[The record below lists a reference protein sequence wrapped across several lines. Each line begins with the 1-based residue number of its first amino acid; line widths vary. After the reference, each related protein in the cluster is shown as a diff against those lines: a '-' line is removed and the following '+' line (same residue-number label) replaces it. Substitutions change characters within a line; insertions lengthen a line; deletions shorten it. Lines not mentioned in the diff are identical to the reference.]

1 MILREKDYIQ
11 STHPQIAAGEKQ
23 EKDVAFYLRREFKN
37 EESILI
43 LNDLRISVDGENAQ
57 IDHLVVYPY
66 GFILI
71 ESKSVK
77 GEIKVNKHG
86 EWTRSLNGKW
96 SGMPSPLMQAKLQ
109 RDLLLKFL
117 IERRDSIYESKFLGL
132 IPQGFGGRQWHSL
145 CAVSSNAIV
154 ERDEIPEEISEQV
167 VKSEFLITKLHE
179 IMNLKNAIIQKLL
192 IDERPRFSDSELSN
206 IGRMLLQHND
216 NDSEESPQPLV
227 HEQNSLWSPPKQKL
241 PKTTPTSVHTAKVEC
256 KKCHSSDNLTANYGR
271 YGYYVA
277 CNDCSCNTSMKS
289 NCPSCNSAKTRVQK
303 RKDIYS
309 LICNECDSTVDI
321 FVVSKGAKMIS

>member
-1 MILREKDYIQ
+1 MILKEKDFIQ
-11 STHPQIAAGEKQ
+11 SSHPQVAAGEKQ

-77 GEIKVNKHG
+77 GEIKINKHG

-109 RDLLLKFL
+109 RDLLKKFL
-117 IERRDSIYESKFLGL
+117 VERRDSIYEGKVLGL

-145 CAVSSNAIV
+145 CAVSSNAII
-154 ERDEIPEEISEQV
+154 ERDDIPEEVSEQV
-167 VKSEFLITKLHE
+167 VKSEFLVAKLHK
-179 IMNLKNAIIQKLL
+179 IMKLPNSLIQKLR
-192 IDERPRFSDSELSN
+192 IDERPRFSKCELEN
-206 IGRMLLQHND
+206 IGKALLQHVKTD
-216 NDSEESPQPLV
+216 DVVSSQAFSRQLDHVWRAPEQQPSNV
-227 HEQNSLWSPPKQKL
+227 ISNSIEQS
-241 PKTTPTSVHTAKVEC
+241 HIRC
-256 KKCHSSDNLTANYGR
+256 KKCHSSERLTANYGR
-271 YGYYVA
+271 YGYYVT
-277 CNDCSCNTSMKS
+277 CEDCSSNTSMKS
-289 NCPSCNSAKTRVQK
+289 SCPSCESSQTRVQK

-321 FVVSKGAKMIS
+321 FSTAVHRVQA

>member
-77 GEIKVNKHG
+77 GEIKINKHG

-167 VKSEFLITKLHE
+167 VKSEFLVAKLHE
-179 IMNLKNAIIQKLL
+179 IMNLNNSIIKKLI
-192 IDERPRFSDSELSN
+192 IDERPWFSAAVLTN
-206 IGRMLLQHND
+206 IGNVLLQHNNSICKEALKPVNELQGQVPVTSTPESTNTVLKSS
-216 NDSEESPQPLV
+216 NDTV
-227 HEQNSLWSPPKQKL
+227 IK
-241 PKTTPTSVHTAKVEC
+241 C
-256 KKCHSSDNLTANYGR
+256 KKCHSDANLTANYGR
-271 YGYYVA
+271 YGYYVT
-277 CNDCSCNTSMKS
+277 CSSCSCNTSMKS
-289 NCPSCNSAKTRVQK
+289 KCQSCNSSQTRVQK

-309 LICNECDSTVDI
+309 LICDECDSTVDI
-321 FVVSKGAKMIS
+321 FLVSKGAKMIS